1 MYVIEE
7 NNNIKHINKKVED
20 ISTSSN
26 IEYIDGI
33 VNMKDNF
40 ILYKDNKIINKKGEE
55 LKGFEKDI
63 KSIMLINDSTLGVE
77 LDDKI
82 QILKVK

>member
-20 ISTSSN
+20 ISISSN

>member
-7 NNNIKHINKKVED
+7 NNNIKHISKKIED

-40 ILYKDNKIINKKGEE
+40 ILYKDNKIINKK
-55 LKGFEKDI
+55 
-63 KSIMLINDSTLGVE
+63 
-77 LDDKI
+77 
-82 QILKVK
+82 VKN

>member
-1 MYVIEE
+1 
-7 NNNIKHINKKVED
+7 
-20 ISTSSN
+20 
-26 IEYIDGI
+26 
-33 VNMKDNF
+33 MKENF

-63 KSIMLINDSTLGVE
+63 KSIMLINDSTIGVE